1 MTDHFTDGRSLFF
14 SYINP
19 QITYPDYKKSNHE
32 VVRLKPDSNHC
43 TQPFISP
50 NPITSF
56 NPTSIPPKIDK
67 RAFISPVTSII
78 GDVMIK
84 KNVFVAP
91 LVSIRA
97 DEGTPFYIGSN
108 TNIQDG
114 VILHGLL
121 NQFIRVADKKYSIFI
136 GSNVSVAHG
145 ALIHG
150 PCFIGSK
157 VFVGFKTIVYN
168 AIVESGVFISNNA
181 VVTNGVHIARD
192 RFVPPGAY
200 IDTQEKADA
209 LSRVP
214 ADNREFANE
223 VQRVN
228 QEFPAAYHLLLGENR
243 CSCGVAYNSPSK
255 GDKD

>member
-1 MTDHFTDGRSLFF
+1 MKHNKLTDCF
-14 SYINP
+14 
-19 QITYPDYKKSNHE
+19 
-32 VVRLKPDSNHC
+32 
-43 TQPFISP
+43 QPFISP

-56 NPTSIPPKIDK
+56 NPVQISPKIDK
-67 RAFISPVTSII
+67 SSFISPFTSVI
-78 GDVMIK
+78 GDVVIR

-114 VILHGLL
+114 VVLHGLL
-121 NQFIRVADKKYSIFI
+121 NKSIRVDGKDYSIFI
-136 GSNVSVAHG
+136 SKEVSVAHG

-150 PCFIGSK
+150 PCYIGKK
-157 VFVGFKTIVYN
+157 VFVGFKTIVYD
-168 AIVESGVFISNNA
+168 AIVERGVFIANNA
-181 VVTNGVHIARD
+181 VVTNGVHVAKN

-200 IDTQEKADA
+200 IDSQKKADA

-214 ADNREFANE
+214 ADSKEFARE

-228 QEFPAAYHLLLGENR
+228 QEFPASYHLLFGESR
-243 CSCGVAYNSPSK
+243 CSCGVAYND
-255 GDKD
+255 DKESTE

>member
-1 MTDHFTDGRSLFF
+1 
-14 SYINP
+14 
-19 QITYPDYKKSNHE
+19 
-32 VVRLKPDSNHC
+32 VVRLKHNKLTDC
-43 TQPFISP
+43 FQPFISP

-56 NPTSIPPKIDK
+56 NPVQISPKIDK
-67 RAFISPVTSII
+67 SSFISPFTSVI
-78 GDVMIK
+78 GDVVIR

-114 VILHGLL
+114 VVLHGLL
-121 NQFIRVADKKYSIFI
+121 NKSIRVDGKDYSIFI
-136 GSNVSVAHG
+136 SKEVSVAHG

-150 PCFIGSK
+150 PCYIGKK
-157 VFVGFKTIVYN
+157 VFVGFKTIVYD
-168 AIVESGVFISNNA
+168 AIVERGVFIANNA
-181 VVTNGVHIARD
+181 VVTNGVHVAKN

-200 IDTQEKADA
+200 IDSQKKADA

-214 ADNREFANE
+214 ADSKEFARE

-228 QEFPAAYHLLLGENR
+228 QEFPASYHLLFGESR
-243 CSCGVAYNSPSK
+243 CSCGVAYND
-255 GDKD
+255 DKESTE